1 MIKQECPMV
10 TKENVIDALKNCF
23 DPEIG
28 INIYDLGLVYK
39 IDVTDKDKV
48 HLQFS
53 LTFPGCPL
61 EPEIREQI
69 MSEIGKIKGVKQV
82 IAELVWEP
90 AWNEKMM
97 TKEGHEIIKY
107 LRGF

>member
-1 MIKQECPMV
+1 MAKITDIEK
-10 TKENVIDALKNCF
+10 ALKNCF

-28 INIYDLGLVYK
+28 INILDLGLIYEYK
-39 IDVTDKDKV
+39 LDSGKAYIK
-48 HLQFS
+48 FS

-61 EPEIREQI
+61 EPEIRSQI
-69 MSEIGKIKGVKQV
+69 MTEVGKIKGVKQV

-90 AWNEKMM
+90 AWNESMM
-97 TKEGHEIIKY
+97 TVEGKEMIKY

>member
-1 MIKQECPMV
+1 MAS
-10 TKENVIDALKNCF
+10 KENVIAALKNCF

-28 INIYDLGLVYK
+28 INIYDLGLIYGIGLHGDAAHIK
-39 IDVTDKDKV
+39 
-48 HLQFS
+48 FS

-61 EPEIREQI
+61 EPEIRNQI
-69 MSEIGKIKGVKQV
+69 IEEVGKIEGIKQV

-90 AWNEKMM
+90 AWSEEKM
-97 TKEGHEIIKY
+97 TPEGREMIKY